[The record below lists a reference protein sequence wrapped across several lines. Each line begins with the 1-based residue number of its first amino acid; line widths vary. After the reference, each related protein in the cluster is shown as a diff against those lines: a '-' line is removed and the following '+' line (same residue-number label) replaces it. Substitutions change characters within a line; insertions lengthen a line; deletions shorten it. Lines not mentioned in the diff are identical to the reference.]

1 MTQQTMPLPTAQGAA
16 IQKDGIE
23 ATIAIQ
29 RRRVLWLSFTGFA
42 LMFAAWTMFGVLG
55 IPIRKEFGLTDMQLA
70 WLSAIAILNG
80 AIWRLPLGV
89 VADRIGG
96 RAAFLGN
103 LVFCAIASFLVSRV
117 DSYPALMA
125 CAALV
130 GMAGNSFTI
139 GSAWNAAWFPKEQQ
153 GFALGLFG
161 AGNVGASVTKFIG
174 PVLIA
179 IVPVAGLAGG
189 FVPGGWRFVP
199 FLYSILLLVMAG
211 LILMLAPTPDRTPG
225 QGRAFGAMF
234 APLKEIRVWRFSL
247 YYTVV
252 FGAYVALSVWLPKYY
267 VDVYGLPLATAA
279 LVTTPFIFASSLLR
293 PVGGWLS
300 DKFGPR
306 KVTYAVFI
314 GGAIFSAL
322 LTLSQNLYTFT
333 ALILCLGITQGFGKA
348 STIKYIPDYYP
359 KDVGAVVGLVG
370 AIAAIGGFAL
380 PPLFA
385 YLKTVTG
392 QPQALFYALF
402 ALSTISLLWLHI
414 VVLGIHRN
422 EHHAI

>member
-1 MTQQTMPLPTAQGAA
+1 MTQQTMPLPAASGAA
-16 IQKDGIE
+16 AQKSE
-23 ATIAIQ
+23 VEETIAIQ
-29 RRRVLWLSFTGFA
+29 RKRVLWLSFTGFA

-55 IPIRKEFGLTDMQLA
+55 IPIRNEFGLSDMQLA

-80 AIWRLPLGV
+80 ALWRLPLGV

-103 LVFCAIASFLVSRV
+103 LLFCSFAAFLVSRA
-117 DSYPALMA
+117 DSYPALMV

-130 GMAGNSFTI
+130 GIAGNSFTI

-174 PVLIA
+174 PILIA
-179 IVPVAGLAGG
+179 LIPVAGIAGG

-199 FLYSILLLVMAG
+199 FLYSILMLLMAG
-211 LILMLAPTPDRTPG
+211 LIVMLAPTPDRKPG
-225 QGRAFGAMF
+225 QGRSFGAMF

-306 KVTYAVFI
+306 KVTYGVFI

-322 LTLSQNLYTFT
+322 LALPQNVYTFT

-359 KDVGAVVGLVG
+359 WARWSVWSARLRQSADS
-370 AIAAIGGFAL
+370 
-380 PPLFA
+380 PCPRSSP
-385 YLKTVTG
+385 T
-392 QPQALFYALF
+392 
-402 ALSTISLLWLHI
+402 
-414 VVLGIHRN
+414 
-422 EHHAI
+422 